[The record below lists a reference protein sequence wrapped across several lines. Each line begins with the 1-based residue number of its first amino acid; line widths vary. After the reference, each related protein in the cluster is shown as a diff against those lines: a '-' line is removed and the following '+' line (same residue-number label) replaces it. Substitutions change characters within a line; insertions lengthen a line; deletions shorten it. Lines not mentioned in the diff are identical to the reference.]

1 MIVNRPVIIQSNV
14 DFAKKSDV
22 QGSSSIP
29 SAVNFLRT
37 MGLDEQGDG
46 GGSLY
51 TRQATEPAHEGKI
64 QDSNSS
70 WWGIS
75 PNGQGYLKVLS
86 FAGADLGA
94 KFNAAVEAVLDM
106 RESPDGL
113 SRHQNING
121 ILIPPG
127 LYDLEEAME
136 INTCTNL
143 SVWAYGAQI
152 RNFAGAFHALKIVYS
167 ENVSINGLKLDYR
180 GNNVADEAVM
190 VAGTCSWLK
199 LSDLA
204 VQANSS
210 NADFACVR
218 LKQGD
223 AGGFDDDDR
232 AQGSFWVTI
241 DRFWCRKLAGGDSN
255 DIPIGI
261 DAQGCQNALRIT
273 NSSINNATT
282 GVLVQNQNGSTASG
296 ISNDVQIVNTA
307 FETGTTAIKWSTTDS
322 GDAVAGGAI
331 IGCRFEN
338 LTTCLVTDGFAAT
351 PSQPITMMGNT
362 IISSVTNYV
371 DAGGDLDYQSFDS
384 SVTPNFVYPQFA
396 GRNGLFIRNVPVA
409 SGVPGLRVI
418 ATGAANGGSI
428 ALARSNGTTID
439 GLLSQRTGG
448 GMDINSPSSSAVRV
462 AHVLGISGS
471 GTYANNL
478 RGTVTVSELNTTAT
492 VTFSTNESDASFQ
505 VVLTAKSSTG
515 TPAAG
520 SNRVLSYTTATT
532 GFTITVEAAPDTGN
546 TVTFSWILIR

>member
-1 MIVNRPVIIQSNV
+1 
-14 DFAKKSDV
+14 
-22 QGSSSIP
+22 
-29 SAVNFLRT
+29 
-37 MGLDEQGDG
+37 
-46 GGSLY
+46 
-51 TRQATEPAHEGKI
+51 
-64 QDSNSS
+64 
-70 WWGIS
+70 
-75 PNGQGYLKVLS
+75 
-86 FAGADLGA
+86 
-94 KFNAAVEAVLDM
+94 
-106 RESPDGL
+106 
-113 SRHQNING
+113 
-121 ILIPPG
+121 
-127 LYDLEEAME
+127 
-136 INTCTNL
+136 
-143 SVWAYGAQI
+143 
-152 RNFAGAFHALKIVYS
+152 
-167 ENVSINGLKLDYR
+167 
-180 GNNVADEAVM
+180 
-190 VAGTCSWLK
+190 
-199 LSDLA
+199 
-204 VQANSS
+204 
-210 NADFACVR
+210 
-218 LKQGD
+218 
-223 AGGFDDDDR
+223 
-232 AQGSFWVTI
+232 
-241 DRFWCRKLAGGDSN
+241 
-255 DIPIGI
+255 
-261 DAQGCQNALRIT
+261 
-273 NSSINNATT
+273 
-282 GVLVQNQNGSTASG
+282 VLVQNQNGSTAAG

-409 SGVPGLRVI
+409 AGVPTLRVI
-418 ATGAANGGSI
+418 ATGAANGGSV

-471 GTYANNL
+471 GTYASNL
-478 RGTVTVSELNTTAT
+478 RGTVTVTGVATTGT
-492 VTFSTNESDASFQ
+492 VTFSTNEADASFQ

-515 TPAAG
+515 TPVAG